1 MKPVTLE
8 ITLDL
13 SDHLARHVGYDEDG
27 EPSQEPMTVEDLVL
41 GLAARKLV
49 DQLLGSTARFGKDD
63 PARAVRQTIL
73 SKAEEMAAERV
84 EGHVEAAFEQLIHET
99 TDDGREVLSHTLR
112 DAIVKAT
119 EAATKLRSTDE
130 RSRGFRTNLSVLEKL
145 VTEHVDRTVE
155 REVKKEIESAKEKVR
170 GEVSRKA
177 ADAIAKALT

>member
-41 GLAARKLV
+41 GLAARRLV
-49 DQLLGSTARFGKDD
+49 DQLLGSTARYGKDD
-63 PARAVRQTIL
+63 PARALRQTIL
-73 SKAEEMAAERV
+73 STAEGMAAARV
-84 EGHVEAAFEQLIHET
+84 EQYVEAAFDQLIHET

-119 EAATKLRSTDE
+119 EAATKLRPAKE
-130 RSRGFRTNLSVLEKL
+130 RANSFRNDLTVLERI
-145 VTEHVDRTVE
+145 VVEQVDRAVG
-155 REVKKEIESAKEKVR
+155 KEIKAEIQSVKDKVR
-170 GEVSRKA
+170 AEVSRKA
-177 ADAIAKALT
+177 ADAIADALT